1 MSELLAAT
9 PQQLEDVLNNTSVG
23 PTTSYSLTINYPISN
38 TTFLMLSTS
47 ELRDALHSLVISFD
61 SDQLRQCKNSV
72 IDTSRVFFPVLRKF
86 HIVSQPIQSITF
98 LSSNFPKLEELS
110 IEQPSNHPQKLDL
123 DLPHLK
129 LLHMDHIYVTDA
141 RKFGSSISRCP
152 KLECFSSYKLWGL
165 GCLREHVIIAPSLV
179 DWEMQR
185 ADDLLGLSFWAP
197 SLVGIRFKSCRELQ
211 LVHML
216 EKLPPGDW
224 GPEYQCSGEQSTY
237 HVSFYCV
244 DLPGCH
250 GNLLSSK
257 RCGDISDDMDD
268 FQTF

>member
-1 MSELLAAT
+1 M
-9 PQQLEDVLNNTSVG
+9 
-23 PTTSYSLTINYPISN
+23 
-38 TTFLMLSTS
+38 
-47 ELRDALHSLVISFD
+47 
-61 SDQLRQCKNSV
+61 
-72 IDTSRVFFPVLRKF
+72 
-86 HIVSQPIQSITF
+86 
-98 LSSNFPKLEELS
+98 
-110 IEQPSNHPQKLDL
+110 
-123 DLPHLK
+123 
-129 LLHMDHIYVTDA
+129 
-141 RKFGSSISRCP
+141 
-152 KLECFSSYKLWGL
+152 
-165 GCLREHVIIAPSLV
+165 IIAPSLV

-224 GPEYQCSGEQSTY
+224 GPEYQCSGEPSTY